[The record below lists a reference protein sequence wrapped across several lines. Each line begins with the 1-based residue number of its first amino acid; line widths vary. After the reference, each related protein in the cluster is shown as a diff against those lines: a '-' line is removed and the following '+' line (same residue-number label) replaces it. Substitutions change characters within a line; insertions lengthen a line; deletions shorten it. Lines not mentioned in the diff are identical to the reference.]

1 MDFYNLQKFR
11 ILRKIDSSNWYHP
24 RSIDSIKNVDNWSTY
39 LKESIFLTRG
49 ARGISIK
56 SEFEK
61 KAILLRA
68 SRFVGTSI
76 ADSFTVKSK

>member
-1 MDFYNLQKFR
+1 M
-11 ILRKIDSSNWYHP
+11 LRNNDN
-24 RSIDSIKNVDNWSTY
+24 RSTD

-49 ARGISIK
+49 ARGISIN
-56 SEFEK
+56 SEFAK